1 MAGARGRIA
10 GWVARYLP
18 LELLGT
24 ASAIAGAWVSFEASG
39 SLIIAAF
46 VGTVA
51 EGVGYYALALVRSIP
66 SDRFEV
72 CLSVAL
78 YLEWQDVLTRPEHL
92 APGRS
97 AEEATEFVAD
107 FDFRSLKDFSP
118 ENIQKR
124 VPGQR
129 NDIADLKNV
138 IDLLYRMKDRW
149 ALPSV
154 KRAWSNPAQRKQILA
169 ALARLRGE
177 LEKVAG
183 VAKGGE

>member
-1 MAGARGRIA
+1 MPKIEVIRKGITPAVRPVPTDTTLAVLPVTLERMGKEVVDEDEEPVRVDSVNDAFEKFKPSIHFETQAGA
-10 GWVARYLP
+10 
-18 LELLGT
+18 
-24 ASAIAGAWVSFEASG
+24 
-39 SLIIAAF
+39 
-46 VGTVA
+46 
-51 EGVGYYALALVRSIP
+51 
-66 SDRFEV
+66 
-72 CLSVAL
+72 
-78 YLEWQDVLTRPEHL
+78 
-92 APGRS
+92 
-97 AEEATEFVAD
+97 EATEFVAD
-107 FDFRSLKDFSP
+107 FEFRSLKDFSP

>member
-1 MAGARGRIA
+1 MPKIEVIRKGITPAVRPVPTDTTLAVLPVTLERMGKEVVDEDEEPVRVDSVNDAFEKFKPSIHFETQAGA
-10 GWVARYLP
+10 
-18 LELLGT
+18 
-24 ASAIAGAWVSFEASG
+24 
-39 SLIIAAF
+39 
-46 VGTVA
+46 
-51 EGVGYYALALVRSIP
+51 
-66 SDRFEV
+66 
-72 CLSVAL
+72 
-78 YLEWQDVLTRPEHL
+78 
-92 APGRS
+92 
-97 AEEATEFVAD
+97 EATEFVAD
-107 FDFRSLKDFSP
+107 FEFRSLKDFSP

-169 ALARLRGE
+169 ALARLRVE

>member
-1 MAGARGRIA
+1 MPKIEVIRKGITPAVRPVPTDTTLAVLPVTLERMGREVVDEDEQPMRVDSVDDAFRKFQPSIHFETQAG
-10 GWVARYLP
+10 
-18 LELLGT
+18 
-24 ASAIAGAWVSFEASG
+24 
-39 SLIIAAF
+39 
-46 VGTVA
+46 
-51 EGVGYYALALVRSIP
+51 
-66 SDRFEV
+66 
-72 CLSVAL
+72 
-78 YLEWQDVLTRPEHL
+78 
-92 APGRS
+92 
-97 AEEATEFVAD
+97 EEATEFVAD
-107 FDFRSLKDFSP
+107 FEFRSLKDFSP

-169 ALARLRGE
+169 ALARLRVE

>member
-1 MAGARGRIA
+1 MPKIEVIRKGITPAVRPVPTDTTLAVLPVTLERMGKEVADEDEEPVRVDSVDDAFQKFKPSIHFETQAG
-10 GWVARYLP
+10 
-18 LELLGT
+18 
-24 ASAIAGAWVSFEASG
+24 
-39 SLIIAAF
+39 
-46 VGTVA
+46 
-51 EGVGYYALALVRSIP
+51 
-66 SDRFEV
+66 
-72 CLSVAL
+72 
-78 YLEWQDVLTRPEHL
+78 
-92 APGRS
+92 
-97 AEEATEFVAD
+97 EEATQFVAD
-107 FDFRSLKDFSP
+107 FEFRSLKDFSP

-169 ALARLRGE
+169 ALARLRVE

-183 VAKGGE
+183 AAKGGE